1 MFGVEQA
8 GALQLAQARRYMR
21 ALARFWCGGSR
32 GRSKLDP
39 TYVEVTEGRDTK
51 TVWNRY
57 SSCGDLS
64 QALAFHMGAR
74 EAWVNRKEY
83 LGWRPGQNLTAFY
96 GKGGPARSPSLGYLP
111 EAGDIGFI
119 WLTGFDA
126 HTFVFGD
133 PLPGGLIET
142 FNYGAGGMQAV
153 HFPGARMS
161 HSPLRAD
168 GGKLHVGAKVL
179 HEVCTVPQLLERC
192 GTLPDISN
200 DATAELESRVLE

>member
-1 MFGVEQA
+1 MLGVEQA
-8 GALQLAQARRYMR
+8 AALQLGQARRYMR
-21 ALARFWCGGSR
+21 ALARFWCGGYR

-51 TVWNRY
+51 SQWEDY

-64 QALAFHMGAR
+64 QALAYHMGVR
-74 EAWVNRKEY
+74 EAWVNRKAH
-83 LGWRPGQNLTAFY
+83 LGWKAGVNLIRFY
-96 GKGGPARSPSLGYLP
+96 DKDGPAKSPPLGYLP
-111 EAGDIGFI
+111 EPGDIGFI

-142 FNYGAGGMQAV
+142 FNYGAGGMQPI
-153 HFPGARMS
+153 HFPGSRMS
-161 HSPLRAD
+161 KSPLRAD
-168 GGKLHVGAKVL
+168 GGRLYVGAKVL
-179 HEVCTVPQLLERC
+179 HEVCTVPQLLERV

-200 DATAELESRVLE
+200 EATAELEARVLE